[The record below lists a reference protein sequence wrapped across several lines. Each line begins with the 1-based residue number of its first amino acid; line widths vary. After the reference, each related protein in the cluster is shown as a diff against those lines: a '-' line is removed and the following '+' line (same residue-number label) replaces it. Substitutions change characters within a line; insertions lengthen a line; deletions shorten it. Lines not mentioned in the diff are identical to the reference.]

1 MAQDL
6 LPTPSTLT
14 VEELDGTPLVN
25 YVQAIKVTNGTL
37 TDNGDGSVTIN
48 TAGTGMTNPMTT
60 QDDLII
66 GGASGTPTRLAKG
79 SDGYV
84 LTVDPST
91 HHLVW
96 AATAVTGHT
105 IQDEGTPLTQRANLN
120 FVGTNVAATDD
131 AGNSATK
138 VTINKWFPLGNGDS
152 VNPSII
158 FAAGAPVMVEQL

>member
-1 MAQDL
+1 MAQDI
-6 LPTPSTLT
+6 LPFPSILT
-14 VEELDGTPLVN
+14 VEELDGSPLVDS
-25 YVQAIKVTNGTL
+25 VQAIKVSNGTL

-48 TAGTGMTNPMTT
+48 TSGSFTNPMTT

-105 IQDEGTPLTQRANLN
+105 IQDEGTPLTQRVNLN

-138 VTINKWFPLGNGDS
+138 VTINRWYPLGNGDP
-152 VNPSII
+152 VNPSLI